1 MPQFTCTFGTLSVSS
16 GRPLRWMCPAAGH
29 KGEGWVREP
38 QRLLPSLTNCE
49 RASPSASAGATAWG
63 MSRQLP
69 RGDCPSR
76 CASAAAG
83 RRRPQLPAG
92 LAHLYFLLLG
102 KVRGVGGGGPKNWR
116 ALGRRQPA
124 RWAQS
129 GRALFGVCGFA
140 ATAVKRPLGIG
151 CRCPPPHHL
160 QVDGAAPQPC
170 APPRARGGGAG
181 S

>member
-1 MPQFTCTFGTLSVSS
+1 M
-16 GRPLRWMCPAAGH
+16 
-29 KGEGWVREP
+29 REP

-102 KVRGVGGGGPKNWR
+102 NV
-116 ALGRRQPA
+116 
-124 RWAQS
+124 
-129 GRALFGVCGFA
+129 
-140 ATAVKRPLGIG
+140 
-151 CRCPPPHHL
+151 
-160 QVDGAAPQPC
+160 
-170 APPRARGGGAG
+170 RGGGAAG
-181 S
+181 QKTGGPSAADSQLVGRRVVARSLVSVGLQPQP